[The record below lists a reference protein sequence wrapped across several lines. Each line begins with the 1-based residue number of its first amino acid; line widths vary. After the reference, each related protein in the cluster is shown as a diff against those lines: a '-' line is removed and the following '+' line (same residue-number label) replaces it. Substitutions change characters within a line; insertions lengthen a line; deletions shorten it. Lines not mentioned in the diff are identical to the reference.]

1 MHFRAQPKW
10 PVSLMDKAS
19 ASGARDSRFESWVG
33 HRCSFFF
40 YIKLCRYLLSIKKP
54 CVCFGRSVSDA
65 ACRSV
70 SDAACR
76 SVGDARRDARRMR
89 FEGFDELRNL
99 KEFECV
105 CLLLLVFSI
114 VYHYAAVAYYVLLI
128 FSIHSIIIY
137 YRLSG
142 QLA

>member
-1 MHFRAQPKW
+1 M
-10 PVSLMDKAS
+10 SL
-19 ASGARDSRFESWVG
+19 FT
-33 HRCSFFF
+33 
-40 YIKLCRYLLSIKKP
+40 LSIKKP

-105 CLLLLVFSI
+105 CLLLFVFNI
-114 VYHYAAVAYYVLLI
+114 VHYHAVVIYYILFI